1 MTTTLVGFL
10 TFLLGL
16 LLGNWLAIGRDKR
29 KEFNEAA
36 APIRGWLLNSK
47 NSPAP
52 SGPWPTE
59 QQRDLFISCLPWWHR
74 TAFKNHWKL
83 YVQAHNAVIEQN
95 PTTGDVSYR
104 SDSEIK
110 EQLAKLLTFT
120 DRK

>member
-1 MTTTLVGFL
+1 MTTTLIGFL

-29 KEFNEAA
+29 IEFNEAA

-47 NSPAP
+47 DSPAP
-52 SGPWPTE
+52 STPWPTE

-74 TAFKNHWKL
+74 TSFRTNWDL
-83 YVQAHNAVIEQN
+83 YVQVHNAAMEQN
-95 PTTGDVSYR
+95 PTTGEMLYR

-110 EQLAKLLTFT
+110 EQLAKLLAFT
-120 DRK
+120 GRK